1 MTKFLPE
8 QMEIEEKEY
17 EVLKKLNFIFNNSL
31 ETFNSR
37 LKDSMNYIYY
47 ITLPIVMA
55 SLETIVL
62 CKCFYTMI
70 VICLLYTSDAADGLR
85 CRSRWSPYH

>member
-70 VICLLYTSDAADGLR
+70 VIV
-85 CRSRWSPYH
+85 